1 MRQTMAPDAT
11 FAAEVEA
18 LLGGLNATGDGA
30 PDLEDLAVLTG
41 AIRQMSPEAGAEVDR
56 RLLQQVLTLRDDFAT
71 VRKGHARLKEIV
83 EQLTAAPLHP
93 ALLLELTDT
102 PEGRRAMVL
111 LGSTRRV
118 VTLDANLEHA
128 SLVPGD
134 EVLLG
139 PEQNV
144 IVRRSPYQTTPYG
157 DTAVFERYL
166 EDGRL
171 ALRWRDEQV
180 LVSAAGP
187 LRDMALAPGDLVRWN
202 HPAGLALEHVPRSMN
217 HSAFLEETPTQSF
230 DDIGGLDRKVAT
242 LRETVE
248 MHLFHPELVKRY
260 ALPRKGSILLVGPP
274 GCGKTLVARALA
286 AHLSALSGGQ
296 ARFMNVKPGAL
307 HSMWYGKAEANYR
320 ELFRVAREAA
330 AQDPGVPVVVFF
342 DELDAIGETRGGAQ
356 TNVDDRIQNAFFVE
370 LDGLAARGNVLV
382 IGATNR
388 REALDPALLRP
399 GRFGDDPIEIPRPGR
414 SAARDI
420 LAKQLPE
427 NIPYALNGHGDE
439 TTARASILDTAVS
452 RLFAP
457 NGEGELARI
466 TFRDG
471 KQRGISPADL
481 ISGASLANVT
491 RRARERACRREIEN
505 GPAGLSESD
514 ITSAITAELD
524 QAVGALT
531 PASCRH
537 HLSGLPNDV
546 DVVGLERV
554 GARPS
559 RRTVRYLNAL

>member
-1 MRQTMAPDAT
+1 MRSNARVTSG
-11 FAAEVEA
+11 VEG
-18 LLGGLNATGDGA
+18 LLEHLTATGDKA
-30 PDLEDLAVLTG
+30 PALDDLVALTG
-41 AIRQMSPEAGAEVDR
+41 AVRQVSPAASVQVDR
-56 RLLQQVLTLRDDFAT
+56 HLLQQIVAQREALAE
-71 VRKGHARLKEIV
+71 VRKRHKRLEEIV
-83 EQLTAAPLHP
+83 GQLTTPPLHP
-93 ALLLELTDT
+93 ALLLEQTDT
-102 PEGRRAMVL
+102 PEGRLALVL
-111 LGSTRRV
+111 HGNARRV
-118 VTLDANLEHA
+118 VTLDVNIDPSQLA
-128 SLVPGD
+128 PGD

-144 IVRRSPYQTTPYG
+144 IVRCSPYRTTPDG
-157 DTAVFERYL
+157 NTAAFERYL

-171 ALRWRDEQV
+171 ALRSRDEQV
-180 LVSAAGP
+180 LVRAAGP
-187 LRDMALAPGDLVRWN
+187 LQNVALEPGDVVRWS
-202 HPAGLALEHVPRSMN
+202 PAAGLAFEHVPRSTS

-230 DDIGGLDRKVAT
+230 EDIGGLDRMIDT

-286 AHLSALSGGQ
+286 AHLASLSGGQ

-307 HSMWYGKAEANYR
+307 HSMWYGQAEANYR

-342 DELDAIGETRGGAQ
+342 DELDAIGGTRGGGHAH
-356 TNVDDRIQNAFFVE
+356 VDDKIQNAFFVE
-370 LDGLAARGNVLV
+370 LDGLATRGNVLV

-420 LAKQLPE
+420 LAKHLPE
-427 NIPYALNGHGDE
+427 GIPYAVNGHGDAAA
-439 TTARASILDTAVS
+439 ARAAILDTAVS

-471 KQRGISPADL
+471 KQRGVAPRDL
-481 ISGASLANVT
+481 ISGATLANLT
-491 RRARERACRREIEN
+491 RRARERACRREIED
-505 GPAGLSESD
+505 GPAGLCESD
-514 ITSAITAELD
+514 ITAAITVELA
-524 QAVGALT
+524 QAVGSLT

-537 HLSGLPNDV
+537 HLSGLPDDV
-546 DVVGLERV
+546 DVVRLERV
-554 GARPS
+554 GAPLAS
-559 RRTVRYLNAL
+559 RAVRYLNAV